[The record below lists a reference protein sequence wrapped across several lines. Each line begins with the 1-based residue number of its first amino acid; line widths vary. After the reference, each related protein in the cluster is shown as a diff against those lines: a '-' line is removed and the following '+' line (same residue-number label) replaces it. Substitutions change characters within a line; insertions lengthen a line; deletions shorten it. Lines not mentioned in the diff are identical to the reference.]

1 MKKTVYSIIELM
13 EEMYEYQEENEKDII
28 ELEDFKIF
36 SECFINDKHKEKVIF
51 DSEEILIKSPD
62 NADEIN
68 NIDID
73 NLSLNLEEKYLIQ
86 DYINYIGIWNDVKI
100 INKELM
106 GYKYDI
112 KNIQKDL
119 PIDYEPIENE
129 IEDVTLPKKITDNYT
144 LGNTLLSIIDA
155 KYSNNKDNLEISK
168 EFLNKENNNLS
179 KWNYIP
185 YKLSIIGYPLS
196 GRKFIAENL
205 NKKYPNIFNKKN
217 IQRSLH

>member
-68 NIDID
+68 HIDID
-73 NLSLNLEEKYLIQ
+73 NLSLNLEEKYLIK

-100 INKELM
+100 INKE
-106 GYKYDI
+106 
-112 KNIQKDL
+112 
-119 PIDYEPIENE
+119 
-129 IEDVTLPKKITDNYT
+129 
-144 LGNTLLSIIDA
+144 
-155 KYSNNKDNLEISK
+155 
-168 EFLNKENNNLS
+168 
-179 KWNYIP
+179 
-185 YKLSIIGYPLS
+185 
-196 GRKFIAENL
+196 
-205 NKKYPNIFNKKN
+205 
-217 IQRSLH
+217 